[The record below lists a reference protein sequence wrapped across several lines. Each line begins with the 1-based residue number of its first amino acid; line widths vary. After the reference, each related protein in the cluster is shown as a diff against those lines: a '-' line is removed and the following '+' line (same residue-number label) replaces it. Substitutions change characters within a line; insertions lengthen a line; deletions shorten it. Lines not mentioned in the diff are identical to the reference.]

1 MLDPVSISKST
12 CQNILKNNKV
22 ILEFCLMAIKLDLCP
37 FFQFKTNSNSM
48 TGMAE
53 FLDLLSLFKQNA
65 KLSN

>member
-1 MLDPVSISKST
+1 
-12 CQNILKNNKV
+12 
-22 ILEFCLMAIKLDLCP
+22 MAIKLDLCP